1 MSRDHIQAAL
11 AFRLAHYEPLPSSD
25 VAYGVG
31 YDFSPSAL
39 DQALPHTTRT
49 TRHRATRPRSR
60 DGLWCFTIPGIE
72 HLLDAEKRRKIQRKE
87 HKRREEKARNPALIN
102 VYYSTPTSSSNTSS
116 TNSSGSRQ
124 SKAKRSAGAA
134 NSVQS
139 FEAFVDREGC
149 SWTLRLVPEFRQGQ
163 QFLSLE
169 IEFFP
174 PAGAAHHLPSRH
186 RTGARPSGT

>member
-1 MSRDHIQAAL
+1 MWPTAWGTISLRQHWTKRCL
-11 AFRLAHYEPLPSSD
+11 
-25 VAYGVG
+25 
-31 YDFSPSAL
+31 
-39 DQALPHTTRT
+39 TRPTRHT

-72 HLLDAEKRRKIQRKE
+72 RLLDAEKRRKIQRKE
-87 HKRREEKARNPALIN
+87 HKRLEEKARNPALIN
-102 VYYSTPTSSSNTSS
+102 VYYSTPTSSSNTRSS
-116 TNSSGSRQ
+116 NSSSSSRQ

-134 NSVQS
+134 NSAQS
-139 FEAFVDREGC
+139 SGAFVDREGC

-174 PAGAAHHLPSRH
+174 PASAAHHLPSRH
-186 RTGARPSGT
+186 RTGAQPSGT